1 MSLRQTP
8 FHSHHSAAGAKLID
22 FGGWEMPLQYV
33 GIIAEHK
40 RVRSAVG
47 LFDVSHMGELRV
59 VGPQALAAVRYLVTN
74 DVEIVDGQAQYTCM
88 CKPDGGVVDDLI
100 VYRVSETD
108 ILLCVNASNQEKDY
122 AWAKS
127 QLEGRFDVSV
137 TDQSADWAQVAIQ
150 GRGAVATLGALTD
163 CDLTAIKYFWF
174 AQATVAG
181 VEGCII
187 ARTGYTG
194 EDGFEVFIP
203 AAEAAPVWPAI
214 LAAGEA
220 HGIGPI
226 GLGARDTLRLEAR
239 LHLYGNDMD
248 ESTTALQ
255 AALGWCTKLRGDDFI
270 GRDAMRQQ
278 RKDGLG
284 KRLVGMT
291 VTGRIPRP
299 HCAIV
304 SDGETVGEVTSGT
317 RSPTLGSGI
326 ALGYVPTSLAKP
338 GTTFQIDVRGRTAEA
353 VVVRGPFYK
362 RDY

>member
-1 MSLRQTP
+1 MSLRRTP
-8 FHSHHSAAGAKLID
+8 FFEHHSQAGAKLID
-22 FGGWEMPLQYV
+22 FGGWEMPLQYS
-33 GIIAEHK
+33 GIIAEH
-40 RVRSAVG
+40 RTVRTAVG

-59 VGPQALAAVRYLVTN
+59 TGAEALAAVKYLVTN
-74 DVEIVDGQAQYTCM
+74 DVEIADGQAQYTCM
-88 CKPDGGVVDDLI
+88 CRPDGGVVDDLI
-100 VYRVSETD
+100 VYRISDTD
-108 ILLCVNASNQEKDY
+108 LLLCVNASNQEKDY

-137 TDQSADWAQVAIQ
+137 TDQSAGWAQVAIQ
-150 GRGAVATLGALTD
+150 GRGAVATLAALTD
-163 CDLTAIKYFWF
+163 ADLSAIRYFWF
-174 AQATVAG
+174 SQATVAG

-203 AAEAAPVWPAI
+203 AASAGPVWPAI
-214 LAAGEA
+214 LEAGAA
-220 HGIGPI
+220 HGIAPI

-248 ESTTALQ
+248 ETTTALE
-255 AALGWCTKLRGDDFI
+255 AALGWCTKLKGDDFL

-278 RKDGLG
+278 RRDGLT

-299 HCAIV
+299 HCPIRAE
-304 SDGETVGEVTSGT
+304 GEVVGEVTSGT
-317 RSPTLGSGI
+317 RSPTLGHGI
-326 ALGYVPTSLAKP
+326 ALGYVPPKLAKP
-338 GTTFQIDVRGRTAEA
+338 GTTLQIDVRGRIAEA